1 MSSIDALRE
10 IAADNAKKA
19 IILEKQGR
27 LEEAIIHYYRAISAL
42 KKIIKMED
50 RKSIRKIYESRLK
63 QYAKRVMELLET
75 VRKRPSYAKKSGS
88 EEKDELRKIVTEA
101 ILVEKPRVK
110 WDDIANL
117 ENAKQALMEAVVW
130 PLLRP
135 DLFKGSRRPWKGILL
150 FGPPGCGKTLL
161 AKAVAGSVNATFF
174 NVDSSIILS
183 KWLGESEK
191 IVRELFTLARKH
203 QPAIIFIDEVDSIAS
218 VRSANEHEAIHRV
231 KTIFLSEMDGLYSRP
246 DERIVVIGATNMPEL
261 LDPAFRRRFEKRI
274 YVPLPDFRARKEIF
288 RIHLKGVT
296 LSQDIDF
303 DKLASLTRGYTGHDI
318 ALVVREAVMRPIREL
333 ARAGLLDKK
342 DAKPRPVTM
351 EDFIEALKII
361 KPSVS
366 EKEIYKYEEWAKS
379 FGSG

>member
-1 MSSIDALRE
+1 VSSIDALRE

-183 KWLGESEK
+183 KWLK
-191 IVRELFTLARKH
+191 R
-203 QPAIIFIDEVDSIAS
+203 
-218 VRSANEHEAIHRV
+218 
-231 KTIFLSEMDGLYSRP
+231 TIYFSKETSTSNNLYR
-246 DERIVVIGATNMPEL
+246 
-261 LDPAFRRRFEKRI
+261 
-274 YVPLPDFRARKEIF
+274 
-288 RIHLKGVT
+288 
-296 LSQDIDF
+296 
-303 DKLASLTRGYTGHDI
+303 
-318 ALVVREAVMRPIREL
+318 
-333 ARAGLLDKK
+333 
-342 DAKPRPVTM
+342 
-351 EDFIEALKII
+351 
-361 KPSVS
+361 
-366 EKEIYKYEEWAKS
+366 
-379 FGSG
+379 

>member
-1 MSSIDALRE
+1 
-10 IAADNAKKA
+10 
-19 IILEKQGR
+19 
-27 LEEAIIHYYRAISAL
+27 
-42 KKIIKMED
+42 
-50 RKSIRKIYESRLK
+50 
-63 QYAKRVMELLET
+63 
-75 VRKRPSYAKKSGS
+75 
-88 EEKDELRKIVTEA
+88 
-101 ILVEKPRVK
+101 
-110 WDDIANL
+110 
-117 ENAKQALMEAVVW
+117 
-130 PLLRP
+130 
-135 DLFKGSRRPWKGILL
+135 
-150 FGPPGCGKTLL
+150 
-161 AKAVAGSVNATFF
+161 
-174 NVDSSIILS
+174 
-183 KWLGESEK
+183 
-191 IVRELFTLARKH
+191 
-203 QPAIIFIDEVDSIAS
+203 VDSIAS